1 MDIAQKN
8 MEKLMKA
15 FQIKDNSHEGKEHF
29 NEVHNIVR
37 IVADKTLEQLER
49 EGVFV
54 FPELKTES
62 NDLTRKQMILQSI
75 NNEYH
80 TGNVMG
86 FLGCGEE
93 RLVIRSRFGPEENDY
108 FFQYLL
114 EKVIEFPNVVN
125 LNTDAD
131 NNDRMFT
138 LLLFLFPS
146 YLSAAM
152 RKGPFKSYVRNE
164 YNDENV
170 KGTIDIARHIRKNTP
185 FIGNIAYNQREYSYD
200 NYLMQLIRLTIEYIK
215 SKSNGNSILA
225 RVKDEVGVVIDS
237 TPDFELK
244 NANKIITENKK
255 TAVRHAYYHE
265 YRDLQR
271 LCILILQNE
280 KHQAGIGSRKV
291 YGILFDGAWLWEE
304 YVNSLIKDKFHH
316 PMNKAGSG
324 GQSLFAGGAGRIFPD
339 FMSIDAGARII
350 ADAKYKP
357 MDNIGNKDYLQVLAY
372 MFRFDSKRAF
382 YLYPEADGNESRKLV
397 VNAGSTYES
406 NVKPRDDVF
415 VIKQGLNIP
424 KTANSYEEFRS
435 MMDVQEKA
443 FKDAVCGEEVLQQAI

>member
-1 MDIAQKN
+1 MDIHQQI
-8 MEKLMKA
+8 MEKLMGT
-15 FQIKDNSHEGKEHF
+15 FRIKDNSFAEKEQF

-54 FPELKTES
+54 FPNMKSES
-62 NDLTRKQMILQSI
+62 NDLTREQMILQCV
-75 NNEYH
+75 NGKYH

-93 RLVIRSRFGPEENDY
+93 RLIIRSRFGSEDNDY

-114 EKVIEFPNVVN
+114 ERVIDFPNVVN

-138 LLLFLFPS
+138 LLLYLFPS
-146 YLSAAM
+146 YLTAAI
-152 RKGPFKSYVRNE
+152 RKGPYKSFVRNE
-164 YNDENV
+164 YNDANL
-170 KGTIDIARHIRKNTP
+170 KGYIDVARHIRMNTP
-185 FIGNIAYNQREYSYD
+185 FVGNVAYSQREYSYD
-200 NYLMQLIRLTIEYIK
+200 NDLMKLVRLTIEYIK
-215 SKSNGNSILA
+215 SKPNGYGILSK
-225 RVKDEVGVVIDS
+225 VKDEIKIVADV

-244 NANKIITENKK
+244 NANNIITMNKK
-255 TAVRHAYYHE
+255 SIVRHAYYHE

-280 KHQAGIGSRKV
+280 KHQAGIGKRKV

-304 YVNSLIKDKFHH
+304 YVNQLIGEWFYH

-324 GQSLFAGGAGRIFPD
+324 GQWLFTGGAGRIYPD
-339 FMSIDAGARII
+339 FLSRNADARVI

-357 MDNIGNKDYLQVLAY
+357 IDNIGNKDYLQVLAY
-372 MFRFDSKRAF
+372 MLRFDSKKAF
-382 YLYPEADGNESRKLV
+382 YLYPESGENESKILV
-397 VNAGSTYES
+397 LNSGSTYEN
-406 NVKPRDDVF
+406 NVKPREDICVK
-415 VIKQGLNIP
+415 KQGLVIAN
-424 KTANSYEEFRS
+424 TASNYEEFREI
-435 MMDVQEKA
+435 MGKHEDVFTNQINS
-443 FKDAVCGEEVLQQAI
+443 DDTWQQAM

>member
-1 MDIAQKN
+1 
-8 MEKLMKA
+8 MKP
-15 FQIKDNSHEGKEHF
+15 FQIKDNSHEGKEQF
-29 NEVHNIVR
+29 NDVHNIVR
-37 IVADKTLEQLER
+37 TVADKTLEQLER
-49 EGVFV
+49 DGVFV

-62 NDLTRKQMILQSI
+62 NDLTREQMILQSI
-75 NNEYH
+75 NNDYY

-93 RLVIRSRFGPEENDY
+93 RLVIRSRFGPEGNDY

-146 YLSAAM
+146 YLAAAM
-152 RKGPFKSYVRNE
+152 RKGPYKSYVRNE

-215 SKSNGNSILA
+215 SKPNGNSIIA
-225 RVKDEVGVVIDS
+225 RVKDEVGVVIDA

-304 YVNSLIKDKFHH
+304 YVNKLIKDKFYH
-316 PMNKAGSG
+316 PMNKAGNG
-324 GQSLFAGGAGRIFPD
+324 GQWLFAGGAGRIFPD
-339 FMSIDAGARII
+339 FMSRDAGTRII

-357 MDNIGNKDYLQVLAY
+357 LDNIGNRDYLQVLAY
-372 MFRFDSKRAF
+372 MFRFDSKKAF
-382 YLYPEADGNESRKLV
+382 YLYPESGSNESKTLI
-397 VNAGSTYES
+397 VNSGSSYED

-415 VIKQGLNIP
+415 VIKLGLNIP
-424 KTANSYEEFRS
+424 GDAQNYEEFRTK
-435 MMDVQEKA
+435 MIAREND
-443 FKDAVCGEEVLQQAI
+443 FKNSIYGEEGWQQAI

>member
-1 MDIAQKN
+1 MQTY
-8 MEKLMKA
+8 
-15 FQIKDNSHEGKEHF
+15 QIRDNSFADKEQF
-29 NEVHNIVR
+29 CEVHNIVR
-37 IVADKTLEQLER
+37 IVADRTLEQLER
-49 EGVFV
+49 DGVFV

-62 NDLTRKQMILQSI
+62 NDLTKEQMILQSF
-75 NNEYH
+75 NSQYH

-86 FLGCGEE
+86 FLGCGDE
-93 RLVIRSRFGPEENDY
+93 RLVIRSRFGADNNDY

-114 EKVIEFPNVVN
+114 EKVIDFPNVVN

-146 YLSAAM
+146 YLAAAM
-152 RKGPFKSYVRNE
+152 RKGPYKSYVRNE
-164 YNDENV
+164 YNDGNV

-185 FIGNIAYNQREYSYD
+185 FVGNVAYSQREYSYD

-215 SKSNGNSILA
+215 SKPNGYSILA
-225 RVKDEVGVVIDS
+225 KVKDEIGAVIDA

-304 YVNSLIKDKFHH
+304 YVNRLIGDKFYH

-324 GQSLFAGGAGRIFPD
+324 GQWLFAGGSGRIYPD
-339 FMSIDAGARII
+339 FMSREAESRII

-357 MDNIGNKDYLQVLAY
+357 IDNIGNRDYLQVLAY

-382 YLYPEADGNESRKLV
+382 YLYPESDGNESRTLI
-397 VNAGSTYES
+397 VNVGSTYEN
-406 NVKPRDDVF
+406 NVKPRNDVF
-415 VIKQGLNIP
+415 VIKQGLIVP
-424 KTANSYEEFRS
+424 KNANNYEEFRLL
-435 MMDVQEKA
+435 MDIQEKA
-443 FKDAVCGEEVLQQAI
+443 FKNAVCGEEAWQQAI